1 MEPLAVSRSDRRW
14 TVRFEPPERFATVQC
29 PEWAQS
35 IAREHSQG
43 AHVRVGQIGTNACV
57 EVVAVSRFRHPCQ
70 SDAVD
75 VAERIAEAVET

>member
-14 TVRFEPPERFATVQC
+14 TVRFQPDDRFAAVQC

-43 AHVRVGQIGTNACV
+43 AHIRLGHVGTSPCV
-57 EVVAVSRFRHPCQ
+57 EVVALSRYRYPER
-70 SDAVD
+70 SDAVE
-75 VAERIAEAVET
+75 VAERIAEAVES